1 LSKNKIRRGIKIIIS
16 KEDMKISKFISL
28 VLRHRPEEIGLILDE
43 YGYMST
49 SDLIKGI
56 NEKGYKVTFIDI
68 ERIVKEDDKQR
79 YSFNDDKTK
88 IKANQGHSVNI
99 NLELK
104 SIEPPNVLYHG
115 TATRFSESI
124 CKEGIKKQ
132 NRQYVHLSADI
143 ETATKVGK
151 RHGELVVF
159 RVNSQQMYEDG
170 CEFYLSEN
178 KVWLTDYVPIKYFS
192 K

>member
-1 LSKNKIRRGIKIIIS
+1 MIR
-16 KEDMKISKFISL
+16 KEDMRISKFISL
-28 VLRHRPEEIGLILDE
+28 VLRHKPEEIGLTLDQ
-43 YGYMST
+43 YGYMNT

-56 NEKGYKVTFIDI
+56 NEKGYKATMSDI
-68 ERIVKEDDKQR
+68 ERILAEDDKQR

-88 IKANQGHSVNI
+88 IKANQGHSITV
-99 NLELK
+99 NLELLA
-104 SIEPPNVLYHG
+104 IEPPKVLYHG

-132 NRQYVHLSADI
+132 KRQYVHLSADI

-159 RVNSQQMYEDG
+159 KVNSQQMYEDG
-170 CEFYLSEN
+170 CKFYLSEN

-192 K
+192 KEK

>member
-1 LSKNKIRRGIKIIIS
+1 MIS
-16 KEDMKISKFISL
+16 KQDMKISKFISL
-28 VLRHRPEEIGLILDE
+28 VLRHKPEEIGLILDE
-43 YGYMST
+43 FGYIST

-56 NEKGYKVTFIDI
+56 NEKGYKVTFTDI
-68 ERIVKEDDKQR
+68 ERIVIEDDKQR

-88 IKANQGHSVNI
+88 IKANQGHSVSV

-104 SIEPPNVLYHG
+104 AIEPPNELYHG
-115 TATRFSESI
+115 TATRFTENI

-151 RHGELVVF
+151 RHGELAVL
-159 RVNSQQMYEDG
+159 RVNSQQMYQDG
-170 CEFYLSEN
+170 YKFYLSEN
-178 KVWLTDYVPIKYFS
+178 KVWLTDYVPAKYFS
-192 K
+192 KEK